1 MGLIDV
7 GAWGVGQIYEPLSGR
22 TLATD
27 DIMQAQA
34 WAPACLRDLLTEA
47 NSEPH
52 GLDQPLSFLPR
63 SRRALQDPHLL
74 MHTEV
79 YVLMGRSKWCT
90 QGSGC
95 AMLIAFGV

>member
-1 MGLIDV
+1 MVLIDA

-47 NSEPH
+47 YSEPN
-52 GLDQPLSFLPR
+52 GLKQPPSFLPR
-63 SRRALQDPHLL
+63 SRHALQNPHLL
-74 MHTEV
+74 INTAV
-79 YVLMGRSKWCT
+79 YVLMGRSKWCI